1 MTNLLKCSLSASL
14 GLVVAVLGFA
24 ISAECL
30 SQPQQQLP
38 CEFRD
43 SVNISGGTVDAQ
55 GNIHHDGI
63 TYEPRNY
70 ALISY
75 DYEGFDNRVEVP
87 VAYPRGCICR
97 LRSCVRLCCPA
108 GQWLASDGNTSA
120 CVDSDGQRPFKVR
133 VNVSSANGDVRS
145 VNLLEEPKF
154 GVVHQKPC
162 AGMFPELLDEWSI
175 DETGSLQFMGESIPQ
190 NEYCLN
196 VEGGSSS
203 EPDLFFCPI
212 THEAATVTMKIGIII
227 SIPFLLATLLIY
239 ACLPELRNIHG
250 KSLICYVFS
259 LTCTYLVILHLNMNW
274 DLIPCEI
281 VGYLFYFWVLVSFF
295 WLNVMCF
302 DIFWTFSSGVV
313 IKNERKRFWYYS
325 LYAWGSAMTL
335 TAMLLIIEKTNLLP
349 ETIRPN
355 IGIHRCFINSDK
367 MIEFVYFYLIIL
379 LLVVLN
385 VYFFVVTAVRI
396 IRIQRATDAVLKQDS
411 RRHSKFEKDRYRFSL
426 YLRLFVV
433 MGITW
438 TFELISWAIGEN
450 GYLFYVTDVCNC
462 LLGVIIFFLFVWKK
476 KVRQLALKRIGA
488 QHALSRAKSTTLNTT
503 SSTCTANAATAS
515 REGAIPLY
523 RSTSDSQGAM

>member
-1 MTNLLKCSLSASL
+1 MTNLLKFSLSVRLWVVVLSFAVDSL
-14 GLVVAVLGFA
+14 G
-24 ISAECL
+24 
-30 SQPQQQLP
+30 QQQRQLP

-55 GNIHHDGI
+55 SNIHHDGI
-63 TYEPRNY
+63 KYEPRHY

-75 DYEGFDNRVEVP
+75 DYAGFDTRVEVP
-87 VAYPRGCICR
+87 VAYARGCICQ
-97 LRSCVRLCCPA
+97 LRSCVRLCCPV

-120 CVDSDGQRPFKVR
+120 CVDSDGPFRVR
-133 VNVSSANGDVRS
+133 VNVSTTSGEVQS

-162 AGMFPELLDEWSI
+162 AGMFPEALDEWSV
-175 DETGSLQFMGESIPQ
+175 DDFGSLQFMGESIPQ

-196 VEGGSSS
+196 VENSSG
-203 EPDLFFCPI
+203 EPALYFCPI
-212 THEAATVTMKIGIII
+212 THEAASVTMKIGIII

-259 LTCTYLVILHLNMNW
+259 LTCAYLVILHLNMGW
-274 DLIPCEI
+274 GFIPCKV

-313 IKNERKRFWYYS
+313 IKNERRRFWYYS
-325 LYAWGSAMTL
+325 LYAWGSAFAL
-335 TAMLLIIEKTNLLP
+335 TGMLLLIEKTNMLP
-349 ETIRPN
+349 EHLRPN
-355 IGIHRCFINSDK
+355 IGISRCFINSEK

-379 LLVVLN
+379 LIVVIN
-385 VYFFVVTAVRI
+385 VYFFIVTAVRI

-433 MGITW
+433 MGVTW
-438 TFELISWAIGEN
+438 TFELISWAVGEN

-476 KVRQLALKRIGA
+476 KVRQLALKRIGTP
-488 QHALSRAKSTTLNTT
+488 HALSRAKSTTLNTT
-503 SSTCTANAATAS
+503 SSTCTANASAAAAATT
-515 REGAIPLY
+515 REGAIPLN
-523 RSTSDSQGAM
+523 RTTSSDSQA

>member
-1 MTNLLKCSLSASL
+1 M
-14 GLVVAVLGFA
+14 
-24 ISAECL
+24 
-30 SQPQQQLP
+30 
-38 CEFRD
+38 
-43 SVNISGGTVDAQ
+43 NISSGTVDAQ
-55 GNIHHDGI
+55 SNIYQHDGI
-63 TYEPRNY
+63 KYEPRHY

-75 DYEGFDNRVEVP
+75 DYEGFDQRVEVP
-87 VAYPRGCICR
+87 VPYARGCICQ
-97 LRSCVRLCCPA
+97 LRSCVRMCCPR

-120 CVDSDGQRPFKVR
+120 CVESGRSGEFR
-133 VNVSSANGDVRS
+133 LMVNVSSAVDGSVRT
-145 VNLLEEPKF
+145 VNLLREPNF

-162 AGMFPELLDEWSI
+162 AGMYPEELDEWSL

-190 NEYCLN
+190 SEYCIN
-196 VEGGSSS
+196 VEDSSDT
-203 EPDLFFCPI
+203 PVLFFCPI
-212 THEAATVTMKIGIII
+212 THEATTVTKKVGIII

-259 LTCTYLVILHLNMNW
+259 LTCLYLVILHLNMDW
-274 DLIPCEI
+274 DIVPCEI
-281 VGYLFYFWVLVSFF
+281 AGYLFYFWVLASFF

-313 IKNERKRFWYYS
+313 IKNERRRFLYYS
-325 LYAWGSAMTL
+325 LYAWGSAVVLTL
-335 TAMLLIIEKTNLLP
+335 ILLIIEKTTLLRDDLKP
-349 ETIRPN
+349 H
-355 IGIHRCFINSDK
+355 IGTYRCFLNNDK

-438 TFELISWAIGEN
+438 TFELISWAVDEN

-476 KVRQLALKRIGA
+476 KVRQLALKRIGTR
-488 QHALSRAKSTTLNTT
+488 HALSRAKSATLNTT
-503 SSTCTANAATAS
+503 SSAYTAATATTT
-515 REGAIPLY
+515 REGAIPLNHT
-523 RSTSDSQGAM
+523 TSSSSYSRT